1 MLCHPFPPLYNENSK
16 VLILGSFP
24 SVKSREQ
31 MFFYGHPQNRFW
43 KVISAVT
50 GKDLPETIEEKKEL
64 LLSSGIALWDV
75 IASCEITGSSDSSI
89 KNAVAN
95 DLTEILSNAEIKQ
108 IFVNGRT
115 AEKYF
120 NKYIRDK
127 IGRSAVCL
135 PSTSPANA
143 AWSVEKLVSEWKIL
157 NEFICPVIEQISHTY
172 TAPYKNKRISCR
184 AIIIKDGRIL
194 LSHET
199 NKGNYMSPGGGIENG
214 ETSEECVEREVLEE
228 TGYIIKVTK
237 PFITINEYCYDTL
250 YVNRYFICEITGNGQ
265 RNLTENEKFKKME
278 PEWVDLNK
286 AEEIFGANE
295 SLSPDKASLYLR
307 EYTIIKKIK
316 SDL

>member
-1 MLCHPFPPLYNENSK
+1 MIRHPFPPLYNENSK

-50 GKDLPETIEEKKEL
+50 GKDLPETIEEKKSL

-95 DLTEILSNAEIKQ
+95 DLTEILNNAEIKQ
-108 IFVNGRT
+108 IFVNGKT
-115 AEKYF
+115 AEKYY
-120 NKYIRDK
+120 NKYIRDT
-127 IGRSAVCL
+127 ICREAVCL

-143 AWSVEKLVSEWKIL
+143 AWSVEKLLNEWNIL
-157 NEFICPVIEQISHTY
+157 NSFICPVAEQISHTY
-172 TAPYKNKRISCR
+172 KKPYKNKRISCR

-228 TGYIIKVTK
+228 TGYIVKAIK

-286 AEEIFGANE
+286 AEEIFGSNE
-295 SLSPDKASLYLR
+295 SLPPDKASLYLR
-307 EYTIIKKIK
+307 EYTILKKIK
-316 SDL
+316 PGL